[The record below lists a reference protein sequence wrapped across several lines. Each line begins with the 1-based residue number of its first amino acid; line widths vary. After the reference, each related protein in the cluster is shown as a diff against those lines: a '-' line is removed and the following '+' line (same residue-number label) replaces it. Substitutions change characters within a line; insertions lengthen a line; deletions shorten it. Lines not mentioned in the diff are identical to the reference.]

1 MPSDASSS
9 ATDAGAARATT
20 VRRVLLLA
28 PYLGDGGINTHML
41 TLGSELRRLG
51 LEVAICSGGVL
62 AGTTHLD
69 IATGQPQALRSPTPD
84 DYERAGIRHLHASI
98 PASPHRLSE
107 LPHLLLIPV
116 AMWQVVRAVRRF
128 RPDVV
133 HSHSRQMGLY
143 ARVAQL
149 LSRVPF
155 VSTVHSP
162 VTPRNRLWAATTFLG
177 ARVLAVSDEIRTGL
191 IRDYR
196 VPPERVR
203 VVPPGPDASH
213 FRPPS
218 AEERRSARERWN
230 LGPDRFVV
238 AFVGSLT
245 PNKHPETLVEAVAD
259 LAGAGRDV
267 VLLLA
272 GRGPVEG
279 EVTAL
284 ASSLGVGDR
293 VRLLGY
299 QDARSVLWAAD
310 AFVLPSRSE
319 GSALVVPEAM
329 LSGVVVLSTPVSGAV
344 RQLTPGATGFLFEHE
359 DHRELAQ
366 RLEELIDRPE
376 LRTSIAARALEEAR
390 ARYSST
396 AMVEA
401 VRETYEEA
409 VGERRT

>member
-1 MPSDASSS
+1 MAV
-9 ATDAGAARATT
+9 
-20 VRRVLLLA
+20 VRRVLFLA

-51 LEVAICSGGVL
+51 LEVAICSGGAL

-69 IATGQPQALRSPTPD
+69 IATGLPQALRSPVPD
-84 DYERAGIRHLHASI
+84 DYEKAGIRHFAASI

-107 LPHLLLIPV
+107 LPRLLLIPV
-116 AMWQVVRAVRRF
+116 AMWQILRAIRRF
-128 RPDVV
+128 RPDVI

-149 LSRVPF
+149 LLGVPF

-162 VTPRNRLWAATTFLG
+162 VIPRNRLWAATTFLG
-177 ARVLAVSDEIRTGL
+177 ARVLAVSDEIRAGL
-191 IRDYR
+191 VRDYR
-196 VPPERVR
+196 VAPARVR

-213 FRPPS
+213 FRPPT
-218 AEERRSARERWN
+218 AEERRSARESWG
-230 LGPDRFVV
+230 LAAGQFVV

-245 PNKHPETLVEAVAD
+245 PNKHPETLVEAIAD

-267 VLLLA
+267 VGLLA
-272 GRGPVEG
+272 GRGPVEADV
-279 EVTAL
+279 VTR
-284 ASSLGVGDR
+284 ASALGVGDR

-299 QDARSVLWAAD
+299 QDARAVLWAAD

-344 RQLTPGATGFLFEHE
+344 RQLVPGTTGFLFGHE

-366 RLEELIDRPE
+366 RLDELMDRPE
-376 LRTSIAARALEEAR
+376 LRESIVAAALEEAR
-390 ARYSST
+390 ANYSSR
-396 AMVEA
+396 AMVAPVIQAYGEA
-401 VRETYEEA
+401 LND
-409 VGERRT
+409 RRS